1 MCYDEMLKCLSKNR
15 LLNERPSTNEF
26 SNSFDIVVSTDFMD
40 ELKLA

>member
-1 MCYDEMLKCLSKNR
+1 MCYPEMLKCLSKNR
-15 LLNERPSTNEF
+15 LLNEGPSTNEF